1 MNCFRCGTPLT
12 QMDVC
17 TGCKADVRVNKRIL
31 RRSNSWYNEGLKCAK
46 VRNLSGAKVCLQKSL
61 KYNKAN
67 IGARNL
73 LGLIFY
79 ETGRVV
85 EALNEWN
92 ISQEMQPMV
101 NPATRYLGEFAQDP
115 HALEKVRQ
123 SVMKYNT
130 AVNFAMQ
137 NSEDLAVIQLNK
149 ALALN
154 NHMVDAYK
162 LLGLIY
168 INRKEYVKARKVL
181 RKAHQIDNGDT
192 DILAYI
198 REAREQYNNAVAD
211 MKKQPLIF
219 RMKYALSL
227 RKNKVFS
234 ELEDSNLKH
243 IIPNVMYVLTGIVIG
258 LGIALFLIL
267 PAEKERMEESFRE
280 KEEHLYMTLAIPDVT
295 PSPEPTM
302 VPTATPSATAL
313 PPGVTAEPVDAV
325 LDNAEVFGSRAAL
338 QVGAVTDDNEFFNQG
353 TAAWDNQDYAGCIQA
368 MQKVLVVSDTARD
381 RANYMNALYYLGR
394 CYEELVDK
402 EKALAV
408 FTKIVELYPDSSMQ
422 ETAQYHINE
431 LNNQ

>member
-17 TGCKADVRVNKRIL
+17 TGCKADVRINKRIL
-31 RRSNSWYNEGLKCAK
+31 RRSNSWYNEGLKCART
-46 VRNLSGAKVCLQKSL
+46 RNLSGAKDCLRKSL

-73 LGLIFY
+73 LGLVYY

-101 NPATRYLGEFAQDP
+101 NPATRYLGEFARDP

-130 AVNFAMQ
+130 AVDFAMQ
-137 NSEDLAVIQLNK
+137 NSEDLAIIQLNK

-168 INRKEYVKARKVL
+168 INRREYVKARKVL
-181 RKAHQIDNGDT
+181 RKAYQIDNGDT

-198 REAREQYNNAVAD
+198 REAREQYSNAVED
-211 MKKQPLIF
+211 MKKQPLLF
-219 RMKYALSL
+219 RAKYALSL
-227 RKNKVFS
+227 RKDKVFS
-234 ELEDSNLKH
+234 DLEDSNLKR
-243 IIPNVMYVLTGIVIG
+243 IIPNIIYVLCGIVLG

-267 PAEKERMEESFRE
+267 PEQKEQMAAEYKK
-280 KEEHLYMTLAIPDVT
+280 KEEQLYLTLAIPDVT
-295 PSPEPTM
+295 PTPEPTM
-302 VPTATPSATAL
+302 VPTPTPAVTEL
-313 PPGVTAEPVDAV
+313 PPGVTPAPVDAV
-325 LDNAEVFGSRAAL
+325 LDNADVFGSRAAL
-338 QVGAVTDDNEFFNQG
+338 QVGAVTDDTEFFNQG
-353 TAAWDNQDYAGCIQA
+353 TAAWESQDYNGCIQA
-368 MQKVLVVSDTARD
+368 MQRVLIVSDTQRD

-394 CYEELVDK
+394 CYEELASN
-402 EKALAV
+402 EKALVV
-408 FTKIVELYPDSSMQ
+408 FKKISEMYPGSSMQ
-422 ETAQYHINE
+422 ETADYHIKE

>member
-12 QMDVC
+12 QMDIC

-46 VRNLSGAKVCLQKSL
+46 VRNLSAAKVCLQKSL

-73 LGLIFY
+73 LGLVYY

-181 RKAHQIDNGDT
+181 RKAYQIDNGDA
-192 DILAYI
+192 DILKYI
-198 REAREQYNNAVAD
+198 REAREAYSNAVED
-211 MKKQPLIF
+211 MKKQPLLF

-267 PAEKERMEESFRE
+267 PAEKERMEADFKE

-295 PSPEPTM
+295 PTPEPTM

-313 PPGVTAEPVDAV
+313 PPGITPAPVDAV
-325 LDNAEVFGSRAAL
+325 LDNAAAFGSRAAL
-338 QVGAVTDDNEFFNQG
+338 NVPADADDTVLFNQG
-353 TAAWDNQDYAGCIQA
+353 TTAWDNQDFAGCIKA
-368 MQKVLVVSDTARD
+368 MQQVLVICDGERD
-381 RANYMNALYYLGR
+381 KANYMNALYYLAR
-394 CYEELVDK
+394 CYEDLGDS
-402 EKALAV
+402 EKAIAAY
-408 FTKIVELYPDSSMQ
+408 TKIVELYPDSSMQ
-422 ETAQYHINE
+422 ETADYHLDI
-431 LNNQ
+431 LKNQ

>member
-46 VRNLSGAKVCLQKSL
+46 ARNLSAAKVCLRKSL

-67 IGARNL
+67 ISARNL
-73 LGLIFY
+73 LGLVYY

-137 NSEDLAVIQLNK
+137 NSEDLAIIQLNK

-181 RKAHQIDNGDT
+181 RKAHQIDNGDADT
-192 DILAYI
+192 LAYI
-198 REAREQYNNAVAD
+198 REAREQYSLAVAD
-211 MKKQPLIF
+211 MKKQPLLF
-219 RMKYALSL
+219 KMKYALSVRGSKL
-227 RKNKVFS
+227 FS
-234 ELEDSNLKH
+234 ELEDSKLRH
-243 IIPNVMYVLTGIVIG
+243 IIPNILYVLTGVAIG
-258 LGIALFLIL
+258 LGIALLLIL
-267 PAEKERMEESFRE
+267 PGERAKMEAEFKE

-295 PSPEPTM
+295 PSPEPTI
-302 VPTATPSATAL
+302 VPTATPAVTEL
-313 PPGVTAEPVDAV
+313 PPGVTPAPVDAV

-338 QVGAVTDDNEFFNQG
+338 AVGAVTDDTEFFNQG
-353 TAAWDNQDYAGCIQA
+353 TAAWDGQDYNGCIQA
-368 MQKVLVVSDTARD
+368 MQKVLVVSDAARD

-394 CYEELVDK
+394 CYEELSNK

-408 FTKIVELYPDSSMQ
+408 FNKIAELYPGSSMQ
-422 ETAQYHINE
+422 ETADYHINE
-431 LNNQ
+431 LNKE